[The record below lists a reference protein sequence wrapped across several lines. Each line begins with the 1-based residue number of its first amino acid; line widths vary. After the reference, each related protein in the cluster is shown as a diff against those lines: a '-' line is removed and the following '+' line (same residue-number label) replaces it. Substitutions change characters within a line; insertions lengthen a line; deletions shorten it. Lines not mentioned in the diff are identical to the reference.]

1 MTQRILFGVICLIGS
16 LMFSVAAETP
26 VTLFPESAP
35 ETTDPIPDTKD
46 KGHRTAPR
54 PVVCIIDTK
63 AHTMTSASDKVN
75 NADTFE
81 IWDAD
86 GLACLQVFDNKE
98 TFIGALASSSSQ
110 TVVIKLRG
118 DGYTLTGH
126 IDL

>member
-1 MTQRILFGVICLIGS
+1 
-16 LMFSVAAETP
+16 
-26 VTLFPESAP
+26 
-35 ETTDPIPDTKD
+35 
-46 KGHRTAPR
+46 
-54 PVVCIIDTK
+54 
-63 AHTMTSASDKVN
+63 MTSASDKVN